1 MKKHIINFIIT
12 ALLFVMFIGFT
23 VAVKTV
29 DVSAVGPDM
38 SQIGFSTL
46 NTKVFDAVGES
57 EAWYVVTELLG
68 YVAILVALG
77 FAAFGAYQ
85 LFKTKSIKKVDTKI
99 LLLAGFYVAVGLVYV
114 IFEKI
119 EINYRPVLV
128 DWVLEASY
136 PSTHTML
143 AVCIFISAAIL
154 FKSLLKK
161 KLRTPVITMCVIAAV
176 VTVLGRLASGMHW
189 FTDIVGGVIVSAAL
203 VMLYYSFVRLFEKK

>member
-77 FAAFGAYQ
+77 FAALGA
-85 LFKTKSIKKVDTKI
+85 
-99 LLLAGFYVAVGLVYV
+99 
-114 IFEKI
+114 
-119 EINYRPVLV
+119 
-128 DWVLEASY
+128 
-136 PSTHTML
+136 
-143 AVCIFISAAIL
+143 
-154 FKSLLKK
+154 
-161 KLRTPVITMCVIAAV
+161 
-176 VTVLGRLASGMHW
+176 
-189 FTDIVGGVIVSAAL
+189 
-203 VMLYYSFVRLFEKK
+203 

>member
-38 SQIGFSTL
+38 SEIGFSTL
-46 NTKVFDAVGES
+46 NTRVFDALGES

-77 FAAFGAYQ
+77 FAALGAYQ

-136 PSTHTML
+136 PSSHTML

-154 FKSLLKK
+154 FNYLLKK
-161 KLRTPVITMCVIAAV
+161 NLRTFAKTLCVVFAV
-176 VTVLGRLASGMHW
+176 VTVFGRLASGMHW
-189 FTDIVGGVIVSAAL
+189 FTDIVGGVLISAAL
-203 VMLYYSFVRLFEKK
+203 VMLYYSFVKLFEKK